1 MEYSFIVNATS
12 LFLFKETVL
21 CYDLS
26 MSFKKKGDLFYFE
39 LDSIK
44 VSGIRPKM
52 LLHTCCAPCST
63 HVLELL
69 REVFDLTLYFYDPNI
84 HPKEEYEKRRDEM
97 RSYAENFSIPFL
109 EGPYDVERWF
119 ESTMAHKKDAEGSER
134 CLICYDTR
142 LRETARF
149 ARDNGFGC
157 FGTVLSISPHK
168 KADKINEIGL
178 SLAKEYRIKYLEADF
193 KKRDGFKKSI
203 ELSKKH
209 GLYRQDYCGCV
220 YSR

>member
-1 MEYSFIVNATS
+1 MR
-12 LFLFKETVL
+12 
-21 CYDLS
+21 
-26 MSFKKKGDLFYFE
+26 FKKKDDLFYFE

-52 LLHTCCAPCST
+52 LLHTCCAPCSAY
-63 HVLELL
+63 VLELL

-84 HPKEEYEKRRDEM
+84 HPKEEYEKRRYEM
-97 RSYAENFSIPFL
+97 RVYAERFCIPFV
-109 EGPYDVERWF
+109 EGPYEVERWF
-119 ESTMAHKKDAEGSER
+119 EITMGHKEDTEGSGR
-134 CLICYDTR
+134 CLICYEMR

-149 ARDNGFGC
+149 AKNNGFEY

-168 KADKINEIGL
+168 RADRINDIGL
-178 SLAKEYRIKYLEADF
+178 SLAKEYGIKYLEADF

-220 YSR
+220 YSRHS